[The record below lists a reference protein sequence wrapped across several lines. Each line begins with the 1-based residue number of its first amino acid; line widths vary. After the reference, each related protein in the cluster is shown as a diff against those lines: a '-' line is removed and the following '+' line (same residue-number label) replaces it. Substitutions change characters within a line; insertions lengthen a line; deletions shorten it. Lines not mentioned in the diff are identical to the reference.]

1 MFLMFITILDLDNIS
16 LNMFLTKMSHELE
29 RQMTAFQQKRLM
41 IPKGSSEDVNRRGT
55 DNTIARDKKTT
66 L

>member
-1 MFLMFITILDLDNIS
+1 MFLMFITIFDLDNIS
-16 LNMFLTKMSHELE
+16 LSIFLTKMSQELE

-41 IPKGSSEDVNRRGT
+41 IPKGSSEDVNSRGT